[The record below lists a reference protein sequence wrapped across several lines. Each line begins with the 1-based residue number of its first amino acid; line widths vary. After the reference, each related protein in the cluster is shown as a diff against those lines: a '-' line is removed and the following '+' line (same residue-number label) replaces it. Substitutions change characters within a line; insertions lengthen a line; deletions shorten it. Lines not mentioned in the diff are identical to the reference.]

1 MQEKNTATH
10 QIVVVWVD
18 VKQKLGPI
26 WPEFVSL
33 AKKYTRKGLAQQLA
47 DKPTAASGATSIQL
61 VPPLL
66 LQCNICD
73 DGKKHT
79 RKGLADHMRIHAAKT
94 NQCEHP
100 DCAQSAA
107 VYNARSLADHMR
119 TQ

>member
-10 QIVVVWVD
+10 RIVGVWAD
-18 VKQKLGPI
+18 VKQKLGPN

-33 AKKYTRKGLAQQLA
+33 AESYTRIGLAQQLA

-73 DGKKHT
+73 DGKKYT
-79 RKGLADHMRIHAAKT
+79 RKLLADHMPIHAKKIK
-94 NQCEHP
+94 NKY
-100 DCAQSAA
+100 S
-107 VYNARSLADHMR
+107 
-119 TQ
+119 